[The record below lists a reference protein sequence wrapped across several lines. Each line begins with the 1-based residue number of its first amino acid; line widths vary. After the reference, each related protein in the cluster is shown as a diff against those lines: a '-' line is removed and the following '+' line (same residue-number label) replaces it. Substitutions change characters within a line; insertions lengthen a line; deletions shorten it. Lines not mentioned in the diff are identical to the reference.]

1 MFVGSAITFDPSRCA
16 DKTTYAVQAIAIA
29 PGEHLRWTRNDNTK
43 GVRNGQLVA
52 VEALDAEGDHAERCQ
67 WQNHNGR
74 AERPAVPGYALVS
87 TTYSSR
93 GKTADQV
100 FVAVDST
107 ISKEG
112 LYVAVSRA
120 KQKLSLYTASKEKGI
135 VNLAQFDRAQ
145 WLLGS

>member
-1 MFVGSAITFDPSRCA
+1 VTTLRDANG
-16 DKTTYAVQAIAIA
+16 KTTTA
-29 PGEHLRWTRNDNTK
+29 ELS
-43 GVRNGQLVA
+43 GQQY
-52 VEALDAEGDHAERCQ
+52 LD
-67 WQNHNGR
+67 
-74 AERPAVPGYALVS
+74 YALVS

-135 VNLAQFDRAQ
+135 VNVAQFDRAQ